1 MSTSARDELSTRNSI
16 MMLLSDEETARVTTA
31 EAGASL
37 VEGSEFLDLEHLDR
51 GIQRVS
57 GAATP
62 EMAEVIPRSAVG
74 NDTWSKIV
82 TRLSS

>member
-1 MSTSARDELSTRNSI
+1 MSASARDELSARNFI

-37 VEGSEFLDLEHLDR
+37 VEGSEFLDLDHLER
-51 GIQRVS
+51 GIQRAS

-62 EMAEVIPRSAVG
+62 EGADVIPRSAVG
-74 NDTWSKIV
+74 NDTWSRIV
-82 TRLSS
+82 THLSS